1 MATIYKHKDSATP
14 LPLTARVYSEGVEV
28 HIYHELASCISYQWF
43 YDDLLGGGAVEAT
56 GTTSTSKEYQVD
68 LTQVASSGEYYCEIK
83 IGMTGCSNQVTQRKR
98 VTIIECLFQTERTFA
113 ATGASGQVSAVVP
126 HYEATPIFKTEGN
139 DWIIADGGVVC
150 SGMVGNICTYSQSF
164 TLANQLASAN
174 SARRGQPTLTVG
186 NHVCFF
192 GIGQDF
198 IRTQA
203 PDPILLVQDAAPVPI
218 ITLTTSGPVHT
229 QNNVVISAKIS
240 YADVPGQTTP
250 TIPDGLSAPGPVF
263 TINST
268 PALNNTANPF
278 DYYRDFADLPTWTQK
293 FTRTTA
299 QTVTVTATYTDA
311 NGATTTAT
319 IDTEFLDR
327 AAEATVVDGTP
338 LLTLDWLNVPQHY
351 VNGNFISG
359 TTATRSSNLRF
370 SSRGGGL
377 WEMNIIIHPWGIN
390 RIAPDLDRP
399 VKLSISQTT
408 GGATSTD
415 GGFDWDDLKD
425 AHAATVTGSH
435 VDGTISY
442 SNLNP
447 LMEAPMGG
455 GVVSQTFK
463 FQGIGNIFCNLS
475 LNATS
480 NLGFDATTDDMNIT
494 VIVNIR
500 PQT

>member
-43 YDDLLGGGAVEAT
+43 YDDLLGAGAVKVT
-56 GTTSTSKEYQVD
+56 GATSKEYQVD

-83 IGMTGCSNQVTQRKR
+83 IGMTACNDQVTQRKR

-126 HYEATPIFKTEGN
+126 HYEATPIFNTEGN
-139 DWIIADGGVVC
+139 DWIIADGNVVC
-150 SGMVGNICTYSQSF
+150 SGMVGNVCTYSQSF

-186 NHVCFF
+186 SHVCFF

-198 IRTQA
+198 IRAQA

-218 ITLTTSGPVHT
+218 ITLTTSGPVFT
-229 QNNVVISAKIS
+229 ENNVVISAKIS

-278 DYYRDFADLPTWTQK
+278 DYYRDFAGGPTWTQK
-293 FTRTTA
+293 FTITTA

-327 AAEATVVDGTP
+327 AVLETTMSGGTP
-338 LLTLDWLNVPQHY
+338 FLTLDWLNVPQQ
-351 VNGNFISG
+351 NGIFGFIG
-359 TTATRSSNLRF
+359 ATNATRSSNLRF
-370 SSRGGGL
+370 SFIGAAL
-377 WEMNIIIHPWGIN
+377 WEMNIVIHPWGIN
-390 RIAPDLDRP
+390 RTRPTQDRP
-399 VKLSISQTT
+399 VKLAINQTR

-415 GGFDWDDLKD
+415 GGIDWDDLKD
-425 AHAATVTGSH
+425 AHASTSTGSH
-435 VDGTISY
+435 VAGTFAITNS
-442 SNLNP
+442 NP
-447 LMEAPMGG
+447 LMEAPVGG
-455 GVVSQTFK
+455 GVVSKTFK

-475 LNATS
+475 LNATDQ
-480 NLGFDATTDDMNIT
+480 LGFDANTDDMNIT